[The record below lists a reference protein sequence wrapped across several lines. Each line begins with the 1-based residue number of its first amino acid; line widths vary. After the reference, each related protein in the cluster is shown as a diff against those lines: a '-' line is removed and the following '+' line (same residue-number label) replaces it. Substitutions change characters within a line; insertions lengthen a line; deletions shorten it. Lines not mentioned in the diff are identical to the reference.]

1 MEPVIELAHVSKRFV
16 RRTEGSRPFRDL
28 LRLGQPAEADRYL
41 WALRDV
47 SLRIHQGE
55 AVGILGRNGAG
66 KSTMLKIIA
75 GTMQPTSGKVTVRGT
90 IAPLLQLGAGFTP
103 QLSGRENLFL
113 NASFYG
119 LTRRQVVALYDDI
132 VEFAELRDFMEMPLG
147 HYSSGMQMRLGFAIA
162 IHLKA
167 DILLVDEALAV
178 GDQAFQRKCLEKV
191 RERRQDGCTLV
202 LVSHSP
208 ETIAQFCERSVVVEG
223 GLVVPGKAGGP
234 LGD

>member
-1 MEPVIELAHVSKRFV
+1 MEPVVEMEHVSKRFV
-16 RRTEGSRPFRDL
+16 RRTEGSQPFRDL
-28 LRLGQPAEADRYL
+28 LRLRRQAEADRYL

-47 SLRIHQGE
+47 NMRIHQGE

-66 KSTMLKIIA
+66 KSTLLKIIA
-75 GTMQPTSGKVTVRGT
+75 GTMEPTSGRVAVRGT
-90 IAPLLQLGAGFTP
+90 IAPLLQLGAGFTG

-119 LTRRQVVALYDDI
+119 LTKRQVNTLYDDI
-132 VEFAELRDFMEMPLG
+132 VEFAELRDFMEMPLV
-147 HYSSGMQMRLGFAIA
+147 HYSSGMQMRLGFSIA

-178 GDQAFQRKCLEKV
+178 GDQAFQHKCLEKV
-191 RERRQDGCTLV
+191 RERRREGCTLI

-208 ETIAQFCERSVVVEG
+208 ETITQFCERTVHVEG
-223 GLVVPGKAGGP
+223 GQLAAGTAGEV